1 MRAGCRPALWNCL
14 FLSGPCWVPSTFQVS
29 VVDRTFTASRH
40 PAKIIPS
47 LVTQSS
53 AHLVCDHNT
62 PEVVPLSLP
71 GLIVDDQSCQ
81 EGPMVEPQSSWHAVS
96 PARAWPSPP
105 NRLTHEEHV
114 RKLEEYLRDLQDMPE
129 LLSATIELKQEVS
142 NIMAQLRERSL

>member
-1 MRAGCRPALWNCL
+1 MLEDHIFVLTARAVVVQESTRFLCIVTNGSISDTRSKEKSLTCR
-14 FLSGPCWVPSTFQVS
+14 
-29 VVDRTFTASRH
+29 R
-40 PAKIIPS
+40 
-47 LVTQSS
+47 
-53 AHLVCDHNT
+53 
-62 PEVVPLSLP
+62 VVPLSLP